1 MLFGFCIYLISGAL
15 LLGLMRLVVYWTSV
29 PEEASELVQLAR
41 QMSKLKPKTWRA
53 HILSWTIYPLV
64 WIVWPLGVLIAVQA
78 LLKQRGIE
86 WNPFPWEKSPKHSTA
101 DFEDKF
107 ICQPADLVEAIEPV
121 KAEATS
127 FVKDPL
133 GQVPNL
139 PFGHLHEGWSHLLS
153 QLEPTD
159 TLWRFKSPKRG
170 WQEACSGYAVVRQ
183 RQVIAEF
190 IYERHPL

>member
-1 MLFGFCIYLISGAL
+1 MLSGFGIYLISGAL
-15 LLGLMRLVVYWTSV
+15 LLGLMRWVVHLMRI
-29 PEEASELVQLAR
+29 EEEVSELVQLAR
-41 QMSKLKPKTWRA
+41 QMSEPQPKNWGQYLLEWA
-53 HILSWTIYPLV
+53 MYPLI
-64 WIVWPLGVLIAVQA
+64 WLAWPLALLIAVQA

-86 WNPFPWEKSPKHSTA
+86 WNPFPWGKSLKPSSA
-101 DFEDKF
+101 NLEDKF
-107 ICQPADLVEAIEPV
+107 ICHFTDLVEAIEPV

-133 GQVPNL
+133 GRVPNL
-139 PFGHLHEGWSHLLS
+139 PFGHLHLGWSHLLS

-170 WQEACSGYAVVRQ
+170 RQDACSGYAVVRQ
-183 RQVIAEF
+183 RQVIAEY